1 MTSLRTLESK
11 ARRHWNEFLPSM
23 VASLKAEGQ
32 YEARLRRV
40 SLTAQQ
46 EIREL
51 VRGGGYRVHE
61 AEEVVLPQ
69 LILLKPESDVGP
81 AWEREELNEKERQ
94 YQAMMAEPADEDE

>member
-1 MTSLRTLESK
+1 MTSLHTLESK

-40 SLTAQQ
+40 ALAAQQ

-51 VRGGGYRVHE
+51 VRSGSREHE

-69 LILLKPESDVGP
+69 LILLKPEPDAGP
-81 AWEREELNEKERQ
+81 EWERAELARMEAN
-94 YQAMMAEPADEDE
+94 YQAMMAEPESGD